1 MIKCRGA
8 KLWLSEVFCVD
19 VNNDWNLELQSE
31 DAEDIINDIR
41 WEHGKWSEREASNI
55 VRL

>member
-1 MIKCRGA
+1 MV
-8 KLWLSEVFCVD
+8 LSTITSLVD
-19 VNNDWNLELQSE
+19 SMFNINWGSGCNVWRTE
-31 DAEDIINDIR
+31 DAEDIIYDIR